1 MSTLRSHDD
10 TWDIA
15 SSVGVTAVMVAAA
28 RARETDS
35 DDPLICDPYAR
46 ILVAGADTGVWEKML
61 DPDMQARISTAD
73 PQAAALFANMLG
85 YQAVRTHFFDTFFT
99 NASAAGIR
107 QVVILASGL
116 DSRAYRLA
124 WPHGTVVYEID
135 QPKVLEYK
143 AATLADHGVE
153 PTAERREVAV
163 DLRQDWPAAL
173 TAAGFDPA
181 RPTAWLAEGLLMYLP
196 AEAQDRL
203 FEQIGELSAPGS
215 RLSVEAIR
223 HHDEERRAQMRAR
236 WEKMADDLG
245 IERTVDISD
254 LTYNDL
260 HRAEATD
267 WLNAHGWSA
276 SGAES
281 TDEMRRLGRWV
292 EVPDQDPQDSFS
304 TFVVAERR
312 G

>member
-35 DDPLICDPYAR
+35 DDPLIRDPYAR

-153 PTAERREVAV
+153 PTAERREVAI

-267 WLNAHGWSA
+267 WLNTHGWSA
-276 SGAES
+276 SGTES